1 MFGDQETFAGIHV
14 DTLPLLYG
22 DNLESTQALYFYD
35 LIRIDPFGYHR
46 DKISQK
52 RSTSP
57 LSLPVRSDNKPAKS
71 CIFSRLFMISQFL

>member
-35 LIRIDPFGYHR
+35 LIRIDSFGYHR
-46 DKISQK
+46 DEISQE
-52 RSTSP
+52 TLY
-57 LSLPVRSDNKPAKS
+57 LSFILTGMLR
-71 CIFSRLFMISQFL
+71 